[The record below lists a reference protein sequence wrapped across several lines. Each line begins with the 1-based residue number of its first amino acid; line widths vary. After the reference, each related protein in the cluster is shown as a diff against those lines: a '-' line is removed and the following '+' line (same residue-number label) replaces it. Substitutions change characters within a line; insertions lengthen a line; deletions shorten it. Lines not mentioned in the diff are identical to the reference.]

1 MQEDVYVMFVILNV
15 VKNLLL
21 LFGIHE
27 ILRFAQEDKVIYF
40 EVEIEIERVEIEVDK
55 ENKIDYKT
63 LSTLIL
69 TLNHPIPL
77 ILAQSTPI
85 YACSTISE

>member
-1 MQEDVYVMFVILNV
+1 MVFAQGISPSGTNDNFMQEVVYVMFVILNV

-40 EVEIEIERVEIEVDK
+40 EVEVEV
-55 ENKIDYKT
+55 
-63 LSTLIL
+63 
-69 TLNHPIPL
+69 
-77 ILAQSTPI
+77 
-85 YACSTISE
+85 